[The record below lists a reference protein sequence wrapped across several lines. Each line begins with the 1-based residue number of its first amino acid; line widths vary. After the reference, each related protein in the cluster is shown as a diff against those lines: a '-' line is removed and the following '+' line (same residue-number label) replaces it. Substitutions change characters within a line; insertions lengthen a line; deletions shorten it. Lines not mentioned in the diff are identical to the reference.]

1 MMLRRMTHVDRKYG
15 STGMHWALGLVLVGT
30 LPFLS
35 ACSAPESHART
46 LTDVAAGGDHQDWD
60 QVRPDLQAY
69 LLERPDDPVAHYYYG
84 LSFLHRATPQLTYA
98 EGEFL
103 TALRLL
109 DSVDEFPEE
118 TLEMT
123 RGEFAGLVHRKAAL
137 VYMRGYRE
145 ALRLKLPES
154 YGMAL
159 LEKSNTQVELGLKA
173 DPDSGH
179 LKEYSEFLRKALGLD
194 SPKAPKILTK
204 RAGSS
209 VAI

>member
-1 MMLRRMTHVDRKYG
+1 MMRNVTHVDRNG
-15 STGMHWALGLVLVGT
+15 VRTGLRWVLGLALAGA

-35 ACSAPESHART
+35 ACSAPESQART

-60 QVRPDLQAY
+60 QIRPEIKAYLQAH
-69 LLERPDDPVAHYYYG
+69 PDDPIGHYYYG
-84 LSFLHRATPQLTYA
+84 LSFLHHAAPQLTYA

-109 DSVDEFPEE
+109 EDLEAFPEE
-118 TLEMT
+118 ALAMT
-123 RGEFAGLVHRKAAL
+123 KAEFTGLVHRKAAL

-145 ALRLKLPES
+145 ALQLGLPQS
-154 YGMAL
+154 YGLAL
-159 LEKSNTQVELGLKA
+159 LKKSNTQVELGLKA
-173 DPDSGH
+173 NPDSGH

-194 SPKAPKILTK
+194 SPQAPKILTK

-209 VAI
+209 VNI

>member
-1 MMLRRMTHVDRKYG
+1 MTRRKKHVGRNGG
-15 STGMHWALGLVLVGT
+15 STGLRWVLGLALAGS

-46 LTDVAAGGDHQDWD
+46 LSEVAAGGDHQDWD
-60 QVRPDLQAY
+60 RVRPELQAF
-69 LLERPDDPVAHYYYG
+69 LIRHPDNPIGHYYYG
-84 LSFLHRATPQLTYA
+84 LSFLHRSDAQLTYA

-109 DSVDEFPEE
+109 NDFDAFPEE
-118 TLEMT
+118 DLEMT
-123 RGEFAGLVHRKAAL
+123 KSEFEGLIHRKAAL

-145 ALRLKLPES
+145 AMALRAPQA
-154 YGMAL
+154 YGMEL
-159 LEKSNTQVELGLKA
+159 LKKSHHHVEQGLKA
-173 DPDSGH
+173 NPDSGH

-194 SPKAPKILTK
+194 APQAPKILTK